1 MKSFLWIFLF
11 VATAHSSA
19 FDVSLN
25 SENERLLIARLNTG
39 AVLSDVYIAYDLDR
53 NWYLPLEATAALLG
67 FDITVFT
74 KEKIAKGSRLNKRLF
89 LELESC
95 SVSVDEEK
103 GPYPCHMAKLYEDDI
118 YVESSYL
125 QMWLGV
131 DIKIYPY
138 KSIIE
143 FVAKKGI
150 PIYDRMLRDKD
161 YKFKKSSRKKFD
173 TGFKLYQQKPK
184 NFGGFVVDQNLS
196 IQGTKSNG
204 SNPDVLLSHQTQV
217 DAQLL
222 KGQLHINTVGEDK
235 FFDQSNIRLS
245 WKSVNDKEEY
255 SHTQLGDIYTQ
266 PLNLIGG
273 GGRGQGL
280 SYSSYPFYSTYEY
293 TTQNFEGTLPP
304 NWEVELYMNETLIQ
318 RTVVGPSG
326 RYLFEEVPIFYG
338 NNRVKF
344 VYYGPQG
351 QKQVEFRS
359 INVGQNLIKKGK
371 SQSVVSVIKSDA
383 TDEQNLILQS
393 EYGLWNNLTL
403 RGAYSNYYLHEKD
416 QSYALVGGSGY
427 LGPLLM
433 NYNFAQNT
441 SNQGTAHQLATS
453 FNFWETYWNISAAQ
467 LDNYS
472 SSNLNPNFT
481 DQKAEYKANLS
492 FNIFSGINLISTYE
506 KKEYEKSLSTDNLSQ
521 RLSFRLGRVYF
532 SFLKNFLN
540 SEKQDTYI
548 VEYQQ
553 GSQRLTSEY
562 TEQSGQSSTLS
573 LRYQKRLG
581 YRSLFDLSDTY
592 SYFKDS
598 HTYSFGLQK
607 LFKKINLGLSYIYDE
622 LYKEHRVSLN
632 LFYGLGYSP
641 KTSALFVTGENQ
653 TNRGNASFFVYHD
666 KNANNKFDKK
676 DEAIKD
682 AEINWIQMN
691 QSSKTNKDG
700 LVYFSNLPTFQDVDF
715 SFKQASLKSLDQ
727 FPVEEG
733 VKFKL
738 ISGEPYH
745 YDFIVQDLYEIE
757 ALVVESE
764 NGKSAVPIIV
774 EDSEGNK
781 VKSVRTD
788 SEGYVLFQR
797 LKKQDYKFYIDP
809 DYLTSKSYISEP
821 EFISAS
827 FKNTDD
833 LFDQLIFR
841 LKPR

>member
-11 VATAHSSA
+11 VINAHSSA

-53 NWYLPLEATAALLG
+53 NWYLPLEATSALLG
-67 FDITVFT
+67 FDVTVFT
-74 KEKIAKGSRLNKRLF
+74 KEKIAKGSRQNKKIF

-95 SVSVDEEK
+95 TVSFDDQK
-103 GPYPCHMAKLYEDDI
+103 QQYPCHMAKLYEDDI

-125 QMWLGV
+125 QQWLNV

-150 PIYDRMLRDKD
+150 PIYDRLLRDKD

-173 TGFKLYQQKPK
+173 TGFKLYRQEPK

-196 IQGTKSNG
+196 LEGKKTNDSNEEL
-204 SNPDVLLSHQTQV
+204 LLSHQTQL

-222 KGQLHINTVGEDK
+222 KGQLHVNTVGEDK
-235 FFDQSNIRLS
+235 IIDQSNVRLS
-245 WKSVNDKEEY
+245 WKSVNEKEEY

-280 SYSSYPFYSTYEY
+280 SFSSYPFYSSYEY
-293 TTQNFEGTLPP
+293 TTQTFEGTLPP

-318 RTVVGPSG
+318 RTVVGSSG
-326 RYLFEEVPIFYG
+326 RYLFEDVPIFYG

-371 SQSVVSVIKSDA
+371 SQSVLSIMKSDV
-383 TDEQNLILQS
+383 TDEQNLIVQS

-403 RGAYSNYYLHEKD
+403 RGAYTNYYLHEQQ
-416 QSYALVGGSGY
+416 QSYALLGGSGY

-467 LDNYS
+467 LDNFS
-472 SSNLNPNFT
+472 SSNVNPNFT

-492 FNIFSGINLISTYE
+492 FNVLSGINLISTY
-506 KKEYEKSLSTDNLSQ
+506 KRKDYIKSLSTESLSQ
-521 RLSFRLGRVYF
+521 RLSFRLGRIYF

-540 SEKQDTYI
+540 SEKQDSYI
-548 VEYQQ
+548 VEYQK
-553 GSQRLTSEY
+553 GSQRFTTEY
-562 TEQSGQSSTLS
+562 TEQDRQSSSLS

-581 YRSLFDLSDTY
+581 YRSLFDLSDTFNY
-592 SYFKDS
+592 LKDS
-598 HTYSFGLQK
+598 HVYSFGLQK
-607 LFKKINLGLSYIYDE
+607 LFKKINLGLNYSYDE
-622 LYKEHRVSLN
+622 YYKEHQVSVN
-632 LFYGLGYSP
+632 LFYGLGFSP
-641 KTSALFVTGENQ
+641 KKNQLFLTGENQ

-666 KNANNKFDKK
+666 KNSNNKFDKQ
-676 DEAIKD
+676 DRAIPD
-682 AEINWIQMN
+682 AEINWVQMN
-691 QSSKTNKDG
+691 QSFKTNEDG
-700 LVYFSNLPTFQDVDF
+700 FVYFSNLPTFQEADF

-727 FPVEEG
+727 FPLEEG
-733 VKFKL
+733 VKLKL

-745 YDFIVQDLYEIE
+745 YDFVVQDLYEIE
-757 ALVVESE
+757 ALVVEGE
-764 NGKSAVPIIV
+764 DGKSSVPIIV
-774 EDSEGNK
+774 EDSDGNK

-797 LKKQDYKFYIDP
+797 LKKQDYKFYVDP
-809 DYLTSKSYISEP
+809 DYLSSKSYQSTP
-821 EFISAS
+821 EFINVS
-827 FKNTDD
+827 FQNTDD